1 VAAVI
6 SLQDLVKVYPSGT
19 RAVDGVSLDIQQGE
33 FVVLIGLSG
42 SGKSTLL
49 RCINRLIEPTSG
61 RVVFDGIDVTRASGD
76 ELRKIRRRIGMIF
89 QQFNLVRRS
98 SVLSNTLAGRL
109 GYRSTLRTIVGRPS
123 AADIAAAFENL
134 GRVGI
139 ADKAYSRADAL
150 SGGQQQRVGIAR
162 ALMQAPDLMLADEPV
177 ASLDPATSHSVM
189 KYLEE
194 INKKDGITVI
204 CSLHFLSLARRYGT
218 RVIALKGGKV
228 AYDGKPADIDER
240 RFKEIY
246 GEDAMEVEIGPE
258 RSQPQPLSAT
268 DAALLA
274 MAEDTGHGPP
284 PEIR

>member
-1 VAAVI
+1 MLAI
-6 SLQDLVKVYPSGT
+6 QDLVKVYPSGT
-19 RAVDGVSLDIQQGE
+19 RAVNGVSLEIQRGE

-42 SGKSTLL
+42 SGKSSLL
-49 RCINRLIEPTSG
+49 RCINRLVEPTSG
-61 RVVFDGIDVTRASGD
+61 RIVFDGADVTRASRA
-76 ELRKIRRRIGMIF
+76 ELRRIRRRIGMVF
-89 QQFNLVRRS
+89 QQFNLVRRG

-109 GYRSTLRTIVGRPS
+109 GYRSAWRTILGRPLRE
-123 AADIAAAFENL
+123 DVAAAFENL

-139 ADKAYSRADAL
+139 ADKAFARADAL

-162 ALMQAPDLMLADEPV
+162 ALMQHPDLMLADEPV

-218 RVIALKGGKV
+218 RVIALKGGAV
-228 AYDGKPADIDER
+228 AFDGRPDAIDER

-246 GEDAMEVEIGPE
+246 GEDAVEVEIGPE
-258 RSQPQPLSAT
+258 RSQPQPMSAT
-268 DAALLA
+268 EAALAALA
-274 MAEDTGHGPP
+274 SDPDLGGIAD
-284 PEIR
+284 R

>member
-1 VAAVI
+1 VLAI
-6 SLQDLVKVYPSGT
+6 QDLVKVYPSGT
-19 RAVDGVSLDIQQGE
+19 RAVNGVSLEIQRGE

-42 SGKSTLL
+42 SGKSSLL
-49 RCINRLIEPTSG
+49 RCINRLVEPTSG
-61 RVVFDGIDVTRASGD
+61 RVVFDGADVTRASRA
-76 ELRKIRRRIGMIF
+76 ELRRIRRRIGMVF
-89 QQFNLVRRS
+89 QQFNLVRRG

-109 GYRSTLRTIVGRPS
+109 GYRSAWRTILGRPLRE
-123 AADIAAAFENL
+123 DVAAAFENL

-139 ADKAYSRADAL
+139 ADKAFARADAL

-162 ALMQAPDLMLADEPV
+162 ALMQHPDLMLADEPV

-218 RVIALKGGKV
+218 RVIALKAGAV
-228 AYDGKPADIDER
+228 AFDGRPDAIDER

-246 GEDAMEVEIGPE
+246 GEDAVEVEIGPE
-258 RSQPQPLSAT
+258 RSQPQPMSAT
-268 DAALLA
+268 EAALAALA
-274 MAEDTGHGPP
+274 SDPDLGGIAD
-284 PEIR
+284 R